1 MRVVIVG
8 AGFGG
13 MAAAKA
19 LRKTPAEVALIDG
32 TNHHLFQPLL
42 YQVSTSVLTP
52 NQVGWPIRQIVRNQK
67 NTTVTLGEVTG
78 IDTQQKYVLVSNADR
93 EKVPVAYDYLIL
105 ATGATHSY
113 FGRNEVQAAARTESA
128 PVIVV
133 TPNCNRPMRM
143 P

>member
-32 TNHHLFQPLL
+32 TNHHPFQ
-42 YQVSTSVLTP
+42 
-52 NQVGWPIRQIVRNQK
+52 
-67 NTTVTLGEVTG
+67 
-78 IDTQQKYVLVSNADR
+78 
-93 EKVPVAYDYLIL
+93 L

-113 FGRNEVQAAARTESA
+113 FARNEVQAGRMADPPDCSKPEQHYAKLLSAIRNLVCPGCGGPMGGRSKEFKCRGQCGKDWRPEWERLRT
-128 PVIVV
+128 
-133 TPNCNRPMRM
+133 
-143 P
+143 